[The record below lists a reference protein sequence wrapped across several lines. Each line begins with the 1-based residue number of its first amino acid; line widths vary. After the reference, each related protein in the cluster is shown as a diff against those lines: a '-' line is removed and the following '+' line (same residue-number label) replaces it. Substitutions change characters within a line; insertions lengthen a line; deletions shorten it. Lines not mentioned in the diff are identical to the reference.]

1 MAMDDRGTGSE
12 IAHGKHVRSDVA
24 ISDPLK
30 THQIHQIQKNLQSPT
45 FEMQIRK
52 IDEAIMGGAIISKNL
67 LSAESVPEISADL
80 QNTAQSTRVNE
91 GNDKQENKVESWVG
105 LKEDLGLKYGLL
117 NLTTTISYK
126 LNMTTAHET
135 KGGNFFMGQQTPKS

>member
-1 MAMDDRGTGSE
+1 M
-12 IAHGKHVRSDVA
+12 A

-30 THQIHQIQKNLQSPT
+30 THQIHQIQKNLESPT

-80 QNTAQSTRVNE
+80 QNMAQSTRVNE
-91 GNDKQENKVESWVG
+91 GSDKQENKVES
-105 LKEDLGLKYGLL
+105 
-117 NLTTTISYK
+117 
-126 LNMTTAHET
+126 
-135 KGGNFFMGQQTPKS
+135 

>member
-1 MAMDDRGTGSE
+1 
-12 IAHGKHVRSDVA
+12 
-24 ISDPLK
+24 
-30 THQIHQIQKNLQSPT
+30 
-45 FEMQIRK
+45 
-52 IDEAIMGGAIISKNL
+52 MGGAIISKNL

-117 NLTTTISYK
+117 NLTTTIPYK
-126 LNMTTAHET
+126 LNMTTVHET
-135 KGGNFFMGQQTPKS
+135 KGGNFVMGQQTPKS